1 MRKTYFTIFLF
12 MTTVIVFGQDRFQER
27 MNNLRA
33 QKIAF
38 ITQRMN
44 LTPDEA
50 QVFWPIYNE
59 LSQKKDALNKR
70 RKEITFE
77 LKNNKDNYSDAEKE
91 KLADEYINLKL
102 KDANL
107 DLEYYEKFKKVLS
120 IEKVLR
126 LFQAELAFK
135 GYLLN
140 KIKHQ
145 NAKGG
150 QQRPPHKRFE

>member
-59 LSQKKDALNKR
+59 LSQKKDVLNKR

>member
-1 MRKTYFTIFLF
+1 MRKTYFTIFLL

>member
-1 MRKTYFTIFLF
+1 MKKTYFTIFLL
-12 MTTVIVFGQDRFQER
+12 MTTVIFFGQDRFQER

-77 LKNNKDNYSDAEKE
+77 LKNNRDNYSDAEKE
-91 KLADEYINLKL
+91 ELADEYINLKL

-150 QQRPPHKRFE
+150 QHPPRQRFE